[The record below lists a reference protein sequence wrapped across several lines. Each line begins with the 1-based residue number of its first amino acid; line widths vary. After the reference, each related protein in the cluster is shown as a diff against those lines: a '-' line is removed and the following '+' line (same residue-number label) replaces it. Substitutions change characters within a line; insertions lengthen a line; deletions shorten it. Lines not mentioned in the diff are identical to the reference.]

1 MNISVPWSEEVH
13 EFWTLLAKPAAG
25 RKPGAVQFPG
35 DSRRWIP
42 ARVAKRIDRDGE
54 FVDVRL
60 IEFVPPR
67 PARPPVDLAPTNP
80 LRG

>member
-13 EFWTLLAKPAAG
+13 EFWTLLAKPEAG
-25 RKPGAVQFPG
+25 RKPGSVQFPG
-35 DSRRWIP
+35 DSRRWMVEGL
-42 ARVAKRIDRDGE
+42 AMRVERGKP

-60 IEFVPPR
+60 IEFVPFER
-67 PARPPVDLAPTNP
+67 FRLPVDLAPTNP

>member
-13 EFWTLLAKPAAG
+13 EFWTLLAKPEAG

-35 DSRRWIP
+35 DSRRWVPVEIGLRAP
-42 ARVAKRIDRDGE
+42 DGLPIL
-54 FVDVRL
+54 DVRFVEL
-60 IEFVPPR
+60 VPPR
-67 PARPPVDLAPTNP
+67 PMRPPVDLAPTNP